1 MSLLLLPRRPF
12 ALCLC
17 APLAL
22 ACGLALAP
30 AWAQEA
36 PSVATDAPRRSD
48 AQSERAFWSEQEEL
62 SEAERAVLEHNVAV
76 LSKRGYNK
84 WGEKLWSALR
94 AQEVPGSGRSAG
106 ELELSEPALAVA
118 FYGDWLSHNTDVAP
132 RSLELRVR
140 VSSLVAQ
147 LLARD
152 LGDARKAL
160 AVYDWSL
167 ATLQVGSDANWQR
180 LAVERDA
187 LVLSQRGQGRGAKAV
202 GLDAAATQWASAS
215 LSAVGGVKLDSS
227 DAVQASGVRVARLV
241 PDAVEAKV
249 RVPSSVTPAA
259 PVAVTMSEVK
269 VTEQANSP
277 TVSPAATRMAPVAVR
292 ARADVAKA
300 LEAVSATSV
309 SATGADV
316 YAAVP
321 GLIAVPEVKM
331 TERANSGA
339 PIVNPFA
346 TAGAFTFTF
355 TSAFGAVALAPS
367 TVAVSGAADVTTAA
381 VTPDVGSFV
390 ARTTEAATASP
401 VAFNQSN
408 ARRDAALSQIRAGG
422 ITPEAA
428 WQSGALNYGNVVDY
442 FQNSTGAWIV
452 HQRETDGGLHHRLL
466 ALLLTHE
473 ADRLQTPA
481 SVPVGLRLWLADYYQ
496 SRGDERCLRWAES
509 VLSESRGPDES
520 QNPLMFSAVER
531 IAWFYGDRGQHQQC
545 AQTWLR
551 LSDYCGGKGWWQ
563 ADMWIMAARSLE
575 QIGQNSK
582 ARELRARVPSVG
594 DGWLSGLARYDE
606 AQNLMNQSQHESAR
620 RLLQLPL
627 EGTGAPNARVGLLSL
642 LAESYLQTGEF
653 ERAESAAQSALKT
666 YRQLK
671 QAPSGAGFKFQVERA
686 RQIAASSKEHRAS
699 ASAAPFAYQAPP

>member
-48 AQSERAFWSEQEEL
+48 AQGERGFWGEQEEL

-76 LSKRGYNK
+76 LSKRGYTN
-84 WGEKLWSALR
+84 WGEKLWNALR
-94 AQEVPGSGRSAG
+94 AQEVPGSGRSVG
-106 ELELSEPALAVA
+106 ELELSDPALAVA

-132 RSLELRVR
+132 RSLELRAR

-147 LLARD
+147 LLARE

-167 ATLQVGSDANWQR
+167 ATLRVNSDPSWQR
-180 LAVERDA
+180 LAVERDQ
-187 LVLSQRGQGRGAKAV
+187 LVLSQRGQGRGAQAV

-215 LSAVGGVKLDSS
+215 PRAVGGVKLDSS

-249 RVPSSVTPAA
+249 RVPSSETPAT

-269 VTEQANSP
+269 VTKQANSP

-300 LEAVSATSV
+300 LEAVSAT
-309 SATGADV
+309 GADV

-321 GLIAVPEVKM
+321 GLIAVPEVKL

-346 TAGAFTFTF
+346 TSGAFAFTF
-355 TSAFGAVALAPS
+355 AFGAVALAPS
-367 TVAVSGAADVTTAA
+367 TVAVSGAAGVTTAA
-381 VTPDVGSFV
+381 VTPDAGSFV
-390 ARTTEAATASP
+390 ARTIEAATASP

-408 ARRDAALSQIRAGG
+408 ARRDAALSQIRADGL
-422 ITPEAA
+422 TPEAA
-428 WQSGALNYGNVVDY
+428 WQSGALNYGNVVDF
-442 FQNSTGAWIV
+442 FQNSTGAWII

-466 ALLLTHE
+466 ALLLKHE

-627 EGTGAPNARVGLLSL
+627 EGTGAPNAQVGLLSL

-653 ERAESAAQSALKT
+653 ERAESAAQSALET
-666 YRQLK
+666 YQGLK